1 MEHKLYAKSKQ
12 MFIKNKSC
20 GPFLNNEYLAFLNSE
35 RTSSPE
41 PLPAPRLRP
50 CPEITTINSIVKL
63 NTSHALMFL
72 SGSDLELVHLNR
84 YGYALMSDPRSFHLS
99 LEGLSTYVDF
109 EKSSMINLNRI
120 LFVFQVRL

>member
-1 MEHKLYAKSKQ
+1 
-12 MFIKNKSC
+12 
-20 GPFLNNEYLAFLNSE
+20 
-35 RTSSPE
+35 
-41 PLPAPRLRP
+41 
-50 CPEITTINSIVKL
+50 
-63 NTSHALMFL
+63 MFL

-120 LFVFQVRL
+120 LFVFQVRIQKLYNPLLINFTSNLICCSIIERSRLDLFDNKRYAH